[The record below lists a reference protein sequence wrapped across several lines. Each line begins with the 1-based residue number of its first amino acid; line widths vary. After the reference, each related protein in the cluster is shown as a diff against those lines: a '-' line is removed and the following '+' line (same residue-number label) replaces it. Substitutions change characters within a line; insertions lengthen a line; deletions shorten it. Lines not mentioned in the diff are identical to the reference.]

1 MSPHLG
7 TAAWALD
14 LASRGRVLH
23 PEPQI
28 RPGPLETT
36 GPPCAHGHVSAISS
50 HTRRGL
56 RKARRSRVNPTEGIN
71 WPHGEGR
78 SSRLRHTLPCWP
90 QSARGPWPSSPLPG
104 TLSVLGP
111 SPGTLSLLGPSPG
124 TLAVLGPSPGTPAV
138 LGPPQAS
145 ALCPV
150 SCQRLALLKKRST
163 EQSRS
168 WGGRTSLPSAL
179 CFADRRRPCGRRRTE
194 LTSDRDVLA

>member
-90 QSARGPWPSSPLPG
+90 QSATGTLAVLAPPRDPECPRPLPRDPKSPRPLPRDPGRPRPLPG
-104 TLSVLGP
+104 TL
-111 SPGTLSLLGPSPG
+111 
-124 TLAVLGPSPGTPAV
+124 AV

-150 SCQRLALLKKRST
+150 SCQRLALPKKRST

-179 CFADRRRPCGRRRTE
+179 CFADRRRPCGRCWTE